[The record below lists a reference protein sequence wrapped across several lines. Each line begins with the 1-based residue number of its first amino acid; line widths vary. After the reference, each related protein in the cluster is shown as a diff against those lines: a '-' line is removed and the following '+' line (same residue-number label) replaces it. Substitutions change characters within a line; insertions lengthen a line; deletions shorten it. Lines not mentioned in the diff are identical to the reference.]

1 MGEKEKYV
9 KFSISLPPDLYKQL
23 EEYSKSNNLERSKV
37 IQLALRRF
45 FEEVVGGLDYVYGFL
60 VLTYDNSIK
69 DVEDIITQIQHEHL
83 DKIISSQHI
92 HVDKNICIEAI
103 AVRGKKEELVKI
115 LSEVSK
121 VRGIMSAR
129 FIVSWI
135 KEEAVSRVL

>member
-23 EEYSKSNNLERSKV
+23 EEYSKSNSLERSKV

-129 FIVSWI
+129 FVVSWI

>member
-23 EEYSKSNNLERSKV
+23 EEYSKSNSLERSKV

-135 KEEAVSRVL
+135 KEEVVSRLL